1 MAELLL
7 ELFSEEIPARMQA
20 RAADDLQ
27 RLVTDKLKAA
37 GLTFT
42 SARSYVT
49 PRRLALVVDGLPLRS
64 ADEAKEEKGPKV
76 GSPQQAIDGFL
87 KKHGLSSLDQC
98 EKRDTGKGEFYFAVI
113 EKKGASTA
121 TVVDLFIDS
130 VLMDFAWP
138 KSMRWAG
145 NDFRWVRPLR
155 SIILMFDGKASSRSE
170 FELGTV
176 QNKSR
181 ERVSIG
187 SSTTGHRFLAPSDI
201 TVTSFADYQA
211 KLKAAKVILDQ
222 AERRA
227 SIKAQADAAAAKEG
241 LTVKAD
247 DGLLDEVTGL
257 VEWPTVL
264 MGKIDD
270 EFMSVPHEVL
280 TTSMRV
286 NQKYFALLD
295 RQGQLA
301 PRFLVTANIEAT
313 DGGKA
318 IIHGN
323 ERVLRARLSDA
334 KFFWD
339 QDLKTSLGERVLQ
352 LDSITYHAKLGSVG
366 DKARRV
372 KALARELAK
381 FIPGCDAG
389 LANEAAALAK
399 ADLVSG
405 MVGEFPELQG
415 IMGRYYARHEKLPD
429 SVADAIA
436 DHYKPLGPNDTC
448 PSAPVSVAV
457 ALADKI
463 DTLTGFFAID
473 EKPTGSKDP
482 FALRRA
488 ALGIIRL
495 ILDNKLRIGM
505 KPLLKTSLEANRQ
518 CALPHMKEERDLL
531 MHANISVHTPKAT
544 AEMYVRR
551 PGYFT
556 RALETADLWKEEVA
570 SDLMD
575 FFADR
580 LKVALKEQGVRHD
593 LVSAVF
599 AIGNEDDLTRLLA
612 RVEALKS
619 FVDSEDGANLLAG
632 FKRAANIL
640 RIEEKRDG
648 LSYSG
653 RVNQQLLLS
662 DAEINLFNVLVEGFE
677 MAARDDLFDENFANA
692 MRTMAGIRP
701 FVDDFFENVQVN
713 DSDSLIRENRLRL
726 LSQLTKTMSAVADFS
741 KIEG

>member
-42 SARSYVT
+42 SAKSFVT
-49 PRRLALVVDGLPLRS
+49 PRRLALVIEGLPL
-64 ADEAKEEKGPKV
+64 AQPDVKEEKKGPRV
-76 GSPQQAIDGFL
+76 GSPQQAVDGFL
-87 KKHGLSSLDQC
+87 KSAGLTSLDAC
-98 EKRDTGKGEFYFAVI
+98 EKRDTGKGEFYFAVV
-113 EKKGASTA
+113 EKKGVTTSAVIDS
-121 TVVDLFIDS
+121 LIDS
-130 VLMDFAWP
+130 VLMEFPWP

-145 NDFRWVRPLR
+145 NDFRWVRPLH
-155 SIILMFDGKASSRSE
+155 SIVLLFDGKKSSRTE
-170 FELGTV
+170 FELGTT

-181 ERVSIG
+181 ERIQIG
-187 SSTTGHRFLAPSDI
+187 DKTKGHRFLSSGEL

-227 SIKAQADAAAAKEG
+227 EIKRQADAVAAKEG
-241 LTVKAD
+241 LSVKQD

-264 MGKIDD
+264 IGKIDD

-295 RQGQLA
+295 KSGKLA
-301 PRFLVTANIEAT
+301 PRFLVTANIEAS
-313 DGGKA
+313 DGGAA
-318 IIHGN
+318 IVHGN

-339 QDLKTSLGERVLQ
+339 QDLKVSLAERTPL
-352 LDSITYHAKLGSVG
+352 LDAITYHAKLGSVG
-366 DKARRV
+366 QKVSRV
-372 KALARELAK
+372 KALARDLAK
-381 FIPGCDAG
+381 FIPSCDAG
-389 LANEAAALAK
+389 LANQAAGLAK

-429 SVADAIA
+429 AVADAIA

-448 PSAPVSVAV
+448 PIAPVSVAV

-463 DTLTGFFAID
+463 DTLTGFFAVD

-495 ILDNKLRIGM
+495 ILENKLR
-505 KPLLKTSLEANRQ
+505 LKL
-518 CALPHMKEERDLL
+518 RDVLGL
-531 MHANISVHTPKAT
+531 AYSGYYDSVGGFEKSAPKA
-544 AEMYVRR
+544 VIN
-551 PGYFT
+551 
-556 RALETADLWKEEVA
+556 
-570 SDLMD
+570 DLMD

-580 LKVALKEQGVRHD
+580 LKVALKEQGARHD
-593 LVSAVF
+593 LISAVF
-599 AIGNEDDLTRLLA
+599 ALGNEDDLTRLLA
-612 RVEALKS
+612 RVDALKGL
-619 FVDSEDGANLLAG
+619 VDSADGANLLAG
-632 FKRAANIL
+632 YKRATNIL
-640 RIEEKRDG
+640 RIEEKKDG
-648 LSYSG
+648 RAHSDPPDKSWLKLDEEKSLYQALDVVKHWVDEAIGKEDFASAMAKLSTL
-653 RVNQQLLLS
+653 REPVDAFFDKVTVN
-662 DAEINLFNVLVEGFE
+662 A
-677 MAARDDLFDENFANA
+677 DEKEL
-692 MRTMAGIRP
+692 RG
-701 FVDDFFENVQVN
+701 
-713 DSDSLIRENRLRL
+713 NRLRL
-726 LSQLTKTMSAVADFS
+726 LNSIRSTFNLVADFS

>member
-20 RAADDLQ
+20 RAAEDLQ

-42 SARSYVT
+42 SAKSFVT
-49 PRRLALVVDGLPLRS
+49 PRRLALVVDGLPL
-64 ADEAKEEKGPKV
+64 AQPDVKEEKKGPRV
-76 GSPQQAIDGFL
+76 GSPAQAVDGFL
-87 KKHGLSSLDQC
+87 KSAGLASLDQC
-98 EKRDTGKGEFYFAVI
+98 EKRDTGKGEFYFAGI
-113 EKKGASTA
+113 EKKGVATA
-121 TVVDLFIDS
+121 AILPEIILAAMADLP
-130 VLMDFAWP
+130 WP

-145 NDFRWVRPLR
+145 NTQRWVRPLH
-155 SIILMFDGKASSRSE
+155 SIVAVFDGKLV
-170 FELGTV
+170 LGTFDLAPGKV
-176 QNKSR
+176 AFGDK
-181 ERVSIG
+181 
-187 SSTTGHRFLAPSDI
+187 TKGHRFLSSSEI
-201 TVTSFADYQA
+201 TVSNFADYQA

-222 AERRA
+222 TERRA

-241 LTVKAD
+241 LTVKPD
-247 DGLLDEVTGL
+247 EGLLDEVTGL

-286 NQKYFALLD
+286 NQKYFALQD
-295 RQGQLA
+295 RDGKLA

-318 IIHGN
+318 IVHGN

-339 QDLKTSLGERVLQ
+339 QDLKISLAERVPQ
-352 LDSITYHAKLGSVG
+352 LDTITYHAKLGTVG
-366 DKARRV
+366 EKSRRV

-381 FIPGCDAG
+381 YVPGCEAS
-389 LANEAAALAK
+389 LANEAAGLAK

-415 IMGRYYARHEKLPD
+415 IMGRYYARAQKLPEP
-429 SVADAIA
+429 VADAIA

-495 ILDNKLRIGM
+495 ILENKLR
-505 KPLLKTSLEANRQ
+505 LKLRDVLGFAYSGYYDSPTTSSGGGFEKNA
-518 CALPHMKEERDLL
+518 
-531 MHANISVHTPKAT
+531 PKA
-544 AEMYVRR
+544 VI
-551 PGYFT
+551 G
-556 RALETADLWKEEVA
+556 
-570 SDLMD
+570 DLMD

-593 LVSAVF
+593 LITAVF
-599 AIGNEDDLTRLLA
+599 ALGDEDDLTRLLA
-612 RVEALKS
+612 RVDALKGL
-619 FVDSEDGANLLAG
+619 VDSSEGANLLAG
-632 FKRAANIL
+632 YKRATNIL
-640 RIEEKRDG
+640 RIEEKKDG
-648 LSYSG
+648 VGQSAAPDSSWLKQDEEKALY
-653 RVNQQLLLS
+653 QAL
-662 DAEINLFNVLVEGFE
+662 E
-677 MAARDDLFDENFANA
+677 AARKKVVDAVAKEDFAAAMSALAGLRTPVDAFFDKVTVNA
-692 MRTMAGIRP
+692 DETELRG
-701 FVDDFFENVQVN
+701 
-713 DSDSLIRENRLRL
+713 NRLRL
-726 LSQLTKTMSAVADFS
+726 LNSIRDTFNLVADFS
-741 KIEG
+741 RIEG